1 MGGVQ
6 QLLSLRERLGGAVFV
21 LLGQGAQSI
30 GSFVTG
36 LVLARAAGQEELGL
50 FALGFSFC
58 FLVICLG
65 DTLVATPY
73 TYFSAQDGKQQ
84 SGILRSGLLGTFL
97 LGLLVSGIV
106 FIAAALGVESLQGL
120 IFSLPVAVIGL
131 VLREFVRR
139 HLYVAGKLTSALV
152 RDLLSCVLQLALI
165 FLLAS
170 FNWLSAS
177 SAFVAIGVAALLPV
191 LVFLIRGVFTGRAS
205 TVTEIIGWLVRFFG
219 YGRWLVLGAVCHVA
233 SIQLYPWLALAGG
246 GARNAGVFA
255 VCVALTNLMNP
266 LLVGLTNYFRP
277 KLMASYREAS
287 AADFVRQIMRVSV
300 LFLVPAVFFLLVV
313 SVEGDC
319 LLVAVYGGSYRDG
332 ANALFYMGFGVVA
345 VALSAPLQLALLAAC
360 APVTNLIY
368 HASALLF
375 LLLLSALFW
384 SHLTIT
390 TLGIFYGGVN
400 FAAVAVLFFLFWGRV
415 VSR

>member
-1 MGGVQ
+1 MGVLR
-6 QLLSLRERLGGAVFV
+6 QLLSLRERVGGAVFV
-21 LLGQGAQSI
+21 LLGQGAQSV

-36 LVLARAAGQEELGL
+36 LIIARAAGQEELGL
-50 FALGFSFC
+50 FALGYSFC

-73 TYFSAQDGKQQ
+73 TYFSSHEDKHQ
-84 SGILRSGLLGTFL
+84 SGILRAGLLGTFL
-97 LGLLVSGIV
+97 VGLLVCILIV
-106 FIAAALGVESLQGL
+106 IAAALGVESLRGL
-120 IFSLPVAVIGL
+120 VFTLPFAVIGL

-139 HLYVAGKLTSALV
+139 HLYVAGKLTSALLK
-152 RDLLSCVLQLALI
+152 DLLSCALQLVLVL
-165 FLLAS
+165 LLAG
-170 FNWLSAS
+170 FNELSAN

-191 LVFLIRGVFTGRAS
+191 LVFLVRGVFAGHVS
-205 TVTEIIGWLVRFFG
+205 TVAEMAGWLMQFFG
-219 YGRWLVLGAVCHVA
+219 YGRWLVLGTACHVA

-277 KLMASYREAS
+277 KLMASYREVS
-287 AADFVRQIMRVSV
+287 SADFFRQILRVSM

-313 SVEGDC
+313 SVEGDR
-319 LLVAVYGGSYRDG
+319 LLVFVYGETYREG
-332 ANALFYMGFGVVA
+332 ASALFYMGFGMVA
-345 VALSAPLQLALLAAC
+345 VALSAPLQLALLAVR

-368 HASALLF
+368 HASALFALLF
-375 LLLLSALFW
+375 LSAIFW
-384 SHLTIT
+384 PHLTT
-390 TLGIFYGGVN
+390 TLLGSFYGGVN
-400 FAAVAVLFFLFWGRV
+400 FAALAVLFFLFWGRV